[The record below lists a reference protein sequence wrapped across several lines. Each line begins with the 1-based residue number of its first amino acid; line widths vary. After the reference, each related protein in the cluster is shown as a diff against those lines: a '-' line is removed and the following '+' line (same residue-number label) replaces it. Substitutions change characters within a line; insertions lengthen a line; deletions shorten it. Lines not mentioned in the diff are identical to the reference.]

1 MSVTKNLLTAAA
13 ICFGAMVGVGAVGC
27 KGETETKPDPQTKT
41 DLDNCN
47 KNLADKDALIKTLRD
62 DNANLMRGQGS
73 AGGEILVTY
82 ENDILKIK
90 SNKNTGG
97 TAPVVDQAAAQAAST
112 QFVDLVQK
120 SRGAIQK
127 CYEQA
132 LKKNTG
138 LQAKTI
144 TLRVGA
150 SFGGDGKLQHASFDG
165 VSDTTF
171 EQCMQT
177 VAGKWVMPT
186 NSPAMTFRAPVSLTP
201 S

>member
-1 MSVTKNLLTAAA
+1 MSVSKKTFLTAA
-13 ICFGAMVGVGAVGC
+13 ICLGVGVLAVGC
-27 KGETETKPDPQTKT
+27 KGSVETKVDPQTKT

-47 KNLADKDALIKTLRD
+47 KNLADKDALVKTLRD
-62 DNANLMRGQGS
+62 DNANLMRNQGS
-73 AGGEILVTY
+73 GGGEILVTY

-90 SNKNTGG
+90 ANKGTNGG
-97 TAPVVDQAAAQAAST
+97 QPPVDQAAAQAAST

-138 LQAKTI
+138 LQAKTV

-150 SFGGDGKLQHASFDG
+150 TFGSDGKLQHASFEG